1 MKWAYVD
8 TNILLRFITG
18 TPKEQAL
25 QAKRLFAAAEQGEM
39 RLIIDEIVVAE
50 AVWVLTS
57 FYKFSKERVSEV
69 LIPIL
74 AAPGIEMFDKDG
86 VLLALTL
93 YAQQNVDFVDALLS
107 VHMQRAGVPDLI
119 SYDRD
124 FDRLPGVRRWS
135 PDVWLGE
142 G

>member
-25 QAKRLFAAAEQGEM
+25 QAKRLFAAAEQGET

>member
-18 TPKEQAL
+18 APKEQAL
-25 QAKRLFAAAEQGEM
+25 QAKRLFAAAEQGET

-57 FYKFSKERVSEV
+57 FYKFSKEQVSEV

-74 AAPGIEMFDKDG
+74 AAPGIEMFDKNG

-119 SYDRD
+119 SYDRH
-124 FDRLPGVRRWS
+124 FDRLPGVRRW
-135 PDVWLGE
+135 PPEAWLGE